1 MESEAAKGMADA
13 QNGGID
19 MARKSRKNIA
29 LPQTT
34 QAAVVDMPPKVT
46 LATAAYA
53 RLSVENSGNETDDTI
68 QTQIT
73 LVHNFIVRH
82 PDLELVDTYVD
93 NGYTGTNFDRPEFER
108 LMQDVKSGKIQ
119 CIVVKDLSRFGRNY
133 LETGHYLET
142 IFPRL
147 NVRFIAVTDDFDSTR
162 PEDMESITVP
172 IKNMV
177 NGLYAKDISNKLR
190 AVNEGKRKRG
200 ERCGSFPPYGLVLT
214 EDKKNYLPDGE
225 TLPYVRAIYTW
236 NLMGVNKHEI
246 VRRLELLQ
254 APSPRQR
261 QRTISNNAEP
271 ENTGDYVWRS
281 NAVTRILKNQI
292 YTGDTVTGQTQLKS
306 KNGYDRKIASRENWT
321 VTPNTHEGIILRSDY
336 EAAQELSAAGQRVW
350 QAAMDRSAERREKN
364 PVFFSGLVYCAG
376 CGTAMCI
383 DRKGGENGTNYN
395 LYFCN
400 SDSRRHAC
408 YNTKV
413 QENLLKILVMDQI
426 CTLIK
431 AMCSR
436 KKMIQEM
443 MQGDSDKN
451 VLLSLKRKEAY
462 LSEKITQAEN
472 RKMALYEDLVTGLFD
487 QIEYQSLKEHYI
499 REIQQLDKKLQE
511 TVQLE
516 RLMGR
521 RIQQYMELIENLEKY
536 LDDRTFNIGLVNE
549 LVERIDVSKDGSI
562 AIRFKCNDVYEELI
576 QMIEGI
582 QNEE

>member
-1 MESEAAKGMADA
+1 MESEAAKGMADT

-34 QAAVVDMPPKVT
+34 QAAVMDTPPKVT

-73 LVHNFIVRH
+73 LVHNFITRH
-82 PDLELVDTYVD
+82 PDLELADTYVD
-93 NGYTGTNFDRPEFER
+93 NGYTGTNFERPEFER
-108 LMQDVKSGKIQ
+108 LMQDVKAGKIQ

-162 PEDMESITVP
+162 PEDVESLAVP

-177 NGLYAKDISNKLR
+177 NSLYAKDISNKLR

-200 ERCGSFPPYGLVLT
+200 ERCGSFPPYGLLLT
-214 EDKKNYLPDGE
+214 EDRKNYLPDE
-225 TLPYVRAIYTW
+225 EILPYVRAIFTW
-236 NLMGVNKHEI
+236 NLMGINKYEI

-261 QRTISNNAEP
+261 QRAVSNNEEP
-271 ENTGDYVWRS
+271 ENTGDYVWRT
-281 NAVTRILKNQI
+281 NAITRILKNQT
-292 YTGDTVTGQTQLKS
+292 YAGDTVTGQTRLKS
-306 KNGYDRKIASRENWT
+306 KNGYDREIASRENWT

-336 EAAQELSAAGQRVW
+336 EAAQELSAAGQRTR
-350 QAAMDRSAERREKN
+350 QSAMARSAERREKN
-364 PVFFSGLVYCAG
+364 PALFSGLVYCAG
-376 CGTAMCI
+376 CGAAMCI
-383 DRKGGENGTNYN
+383 DRRGGENGTNYN

-400 SDSRRHAC
+400 SDSHRHAC
-408 YNTKV
+408 YHTNV

-436 KKMIQEM
+436 KEM
-443 MQGDSDKN
+443 MREMTQGDGDKN

-462 LSEKITQAEN
+462 LSGKITQSEE
-472 RKMALYEDLVTGLFD
+472 RKATLYEDFATGLFD
-487 QIEYQSLKEHYI
+487 QMEYQSLKEHYI
-499 REIQQLDKKLQE
+499 HEIQQLNRKLQE

-516 RLMGR
+516 RAMER
-521 RIQQYMELIENLEKY
+521 KIQQYMELVGNLEKY
-536 LDDRTFNIGLVNE
+536 LDDRTFNIGLVRE

-562 AIRFKCNDVYEELI
+562 AIRFKCNDVYEELF
-576 QMIEGI
+576 QMLEGI
-582 QNEE
+582 RNEE